1 MIAEAQTLIAAD
13 GLTRDYHLGS
23 TTVQAL
29 RGVDVRIAAG
39 EFVAL
44 MGPSGCGKSTLLY
57 LLGCLDTPTLG
68 TYRLEGRDVSHLG
81 AKERARLRNGRLG
94 FVFQSFY
101 LLPGFSAL
109 ENVALPLIYRRGR
122 QPTGG
127 LPHTGEQ
134 AAAALERVGLAGRA
148 AHRPNEL
155 SGGERQRVAI
165 ARALVNQPAILLADE
180 PTGNLDSVT
189 GADVMGLFRELW
201 HGGLTILLV
210 THDAQ
215 VAAYAQRTL
224 HLRDGRVVRQERHDH
239 P

>member
-1 MIAEAQTLIAAD
+1 MRAEAPVLMAAE
-13 GLTRDYHLGS
+13 GLTRDYHLGR

-29 RGVDVRIAAG
+29 RGVDVRIDTG

-57 LLGCLDTPTLG
+57 LLGCLDTPSRG
-68 TYRLEGRDVSHLG
+68 TYQLEGRDVSRLG
-81 AKERARLRNGRLG
+81 AAERARLRNGRLG
-94 FVFQSFY
+94 FVFQSFH
-101 LLPGFSAL
+101 LLPGFNAL

-122 QPTGG
+122 QDVTGR
-127 LPHTGEQ
+127 
-134 AAAALERVGLAGRA
+134 AAAALEQVGLAGRA

-180 PTGNLDSVT
+180 PTGNLDSAT
-189 GADVMGLFRELW
+189 GAEVMGLFRELW
-201 HGGLTILLV
+201 QGGLTIVLV

-215 VAAYAQRTL
+215 VAASAQRTL
-224 HLRDGRVVRQERHDH
+224 HLRDGRVVREERHDAA
-239 P
+239 

>member
-1 MIAEAQTLIAAD
+1 MAEAQALIAAED
-13 GLTRDYHLGS
+13 LRRDYHLGS
-23 TTVQAL
+23 TTVHAL
-29 RGVDVRIAAG
+29 RGLDLRIAAG
-39 EFVAL
+39 DFVAL

-57 LLGCLDTPTLG
+57 LLGCLDSPTQG

-81 AKERARLRNGRLG
+81 VNERARLRNSRLG

-109 ENVALPLIYRRGR
+109 ENVALPLIYRRAR
-122 QPTGG
+122 QPVI
-127 LPHTGEQ
+127 ER

-180 PTGNLDSVT
+180 PTGNLDSAT
-189 GADVMGLFRELW
+189 GAEVMALFRELW
-201 HGGLTILLV
+201 RGGLTIVLV

-215 VAAYAQRTL
+215 VAANAQRTL
-224 HLRDGRVVRQERHDH
+224 HLRDGRIVREERHDL